1 VNCAPSGWLEHLDLV
16 LARQPFSTT
25 SSRNKRPTIT
35 HRLSGDR
42 GFPVRAFSTPLQD
55 LQLLQ
60 TSNGIRTGRCGFDLP
75 INIKKLSV
83 LSNVKRPALRD
94 CASFV
99 HHTVGLGDFLTWIAE
114 DRIVNT
120 KRFSESLVLFRGICA
135 GGKVGDI
142 GILERFAILTE

>member
-1 VNCAPSGWLEHLDLV
+1 MLHRDGSSTSILFWHVNLSRRLRVVTGDPRSPPAGRRSWVSG
-16 LARQPFSTT
+16 P
-25 SSRNKRPTIT
+25 
-35 HRLSGDR
+35 
-42 GFPVRAFSTPLQD
+42 GFNSPLKD

-60 TSNGIRTGRCGFDLP
+60 TGNGIRTGRCGFDLP
-75 INIKKLSV
+75 INIEKLSV
-83 LSNVKRPALRD
+83 FSNVKRPAFRD
-94 CASFV
+94 CPSFM

-120 KRFSESLVLFRGICA
+120 QRFSESLVLFRGICA